1 MKCAVGSRIM
11 SSQAYTPGLKRKA
24 ATIVRKMRRLPIRGE
39 VLVKKGDNVKAD
51 TIVARTFIPGD
62 VHVVNISGLLGIDAW
77 ETSKYMLK
85 KEGEGVKEEEPLAM
99 VKSFF
104 GLFKRYAFAPASGT
118 IERISDL
125 TGQVLIREC
134 PVPLEVDAYIP
145 GKVIE
150 TLQSEGA
157 TIETPA
163 ALIQGIFGIGG
174 ERKGRLMMIAETPN
188 EVLTAKQVKSECSG
202 RILFGGALVTSDA
215 LQKAV
220 KVGAKGI
227 VVGGID
233 DHDLTSFLG
242 YKIGVAITGHEDIP
256 LTLII
261 TEGFGEMG
269 MSEKT
274 FSLLKEFDGKHASVN
289 GATQIRA
296 GVMRPEIVIPRPEL
310 ITEELGD
317 FEEKGGFLEQG
328 LLPGTPIR
336 IIRKPYFG
344 ALGVVSK
351 LPVRLQTIETE
362 SDVRVLE
369 AELADG
375 RCVIVPRANVEII
388 EE

>member
-1 MKCAVGSRIM
+1 M

-24 ATIVRKMRRLPIRGE
+24 ATIVRQMRRLPIRGE
-39 VLVKKGDNVKAD
+39 VLVKKGDNVQAD

-62 VHVVNISGLLGIDAW
+62 INVVNISGLLGIDAW

-85 KEGEGVKEEEPLAM
+85 KEGEEVKEKESIAM

-104 GLFKRYAFAPASGT
+104 GLFKRYAFAPVSGT
-118 IERISDL
+118 IERISDI
-125 TGQVLIREC
+125 TGQVLIRESQ
-134 PVPLEVDAYIP
+134 VPLEIDAYIP
-145 GKVIE
+145 GKVVE
-150 TLQSEGA
+150 TLSNEGA

-163 ALIQGIFGIGG
+163 AFIQGIFGIGG
-174 ERKGRLMMIAETPN
+174 ESKGTLMMVAETPN
-188 EVLTAKQVKSECSG
+188 EVLTAKQLKSKCNG
-202 RILFGGALVTSDA
+202 KILVGGALVTSDT
-215 LQKAV
+215 LKKAV

-233 DHDLTSFLG
+233 DRDLTSFLG
-242 YKIGVAITGHEDIP
+242 YQIGVAITGQEDIS

-274 FSLLKEFDGKHASVN
+274 FSLLKDFDGKHASIN

-296 GVMRPEIVIPRPEL
+296 GVMRPEIIIPRPEL
-310 ITEELGD
+310 TTEEIGD
-317 FEEKGGFLEQG
+317 FEEKRKFVEQG

-344 ALGVVSK
+344 ALGVVSN
-351 LPVRLQTIETE
+351 LPVALETIETE

-375 RCVIVPRANVEII
+375 RRIIVPRANVEII

>member
-1 MKCAVGSRIM
+1 M
-11 SSQAYTPGLKRKA
+11 SSEICCYTPGLKRKA

-39 VLVKKGDNVKAD
+39 VLVKKGDEVKAD
-51 TIVARTFIPGD
+51 TIVARAFIPGD
-62 VHVVNISGLLGIDAW
+62 VHVLNVSGLLGIDAW

-85 KEGEGVKEEEPLAM
+85 EEGEEVKEEEPIAK

-118 IERISDL
+118 VERISDV
-125 TGQVLIREC
+125 TGQVLIREFQ
-134 PVPLEVDAYIP
+134 VPLEVDAYIP
-145 GKVIE
+145 GKVVE
-150 TLQSEGA
+150 TLPNEGA
-157 TIETPA
+157 TFETPA
-163 ALIQGIFGIGG
+163 AFIQGIFGVGG
-174 ERKGRLMMIAETPN
+174 ERKGRLMMVAETPK
-188 EVLTAKQVKSECSG
+188 EVLTAKQLRPECSE
-202 RILFGGALVTSDA
+202 RILVGGALATSDA

-233 DHDLTSFLG
+233 DRDLTSFLG

-261 TEGFGEMG
+261 TEGFGEMA

-274 FSLLKEFDGKHASVN
+274 FSLLKEFDGKPASIN

-310 ITEELGD
+310 MTGELVD
-317 FEEKGGFLEQG
+317 FEEKKDFLEEG

-344 ALGVVSK
+344 AIGVVSK
-351 LPVRLQTIETE
+351 LPVPLQRIETE

-375 RCVIVPRANVEII
+375 KRVIVPRANVEII

>member
-1 MKCAVGSRIM
+1 M

-24 ATIVRKMRRLPIRGE
+24 ATIVRKTRRLPIQGK
-39 VLVKKGDNVKAD
+39 VLVEKGDNVKAD

-62 VHVVNISGLLGIDAW
+62 VEVVNVAGLLGIDMW
-77 ETSKYMLK
+77 ETSRYMLK
-85 KEGEGVKEEEPLAM
+85 KEGEEVEKDEPMGLI
-99 VKSFF
+99 KSFF
-104 GLFKRYAFAPASGT
+104 GLFKRYAFAPTSGT
-118 IERISDL
+118 VERISDV
-125 TGQVLIREC
+125 TGQVIIRESQ
-134 PVPLEVDAYIP
+134 VPLEVDAYIS
-145 GKVIE
+145 GKVVE
-150 TLQSEGA
+150 TLPKEGA

-163 ALIQGIFGIGG
+163 AFIQGIFGIGG

-188 EVLTAKQVKSECSG
+188 EVLTAKQLKPECNG
-202 RILFGGALVTSDA
+202 RILIGGSLVTNDA

-242 YKIGVAITGHEDIP
+242 YKIGIAITGHEDIP

-261 TEGFGEMG
+261 TEGFGKMD
-269 MSEKT
+269 MSETT
-274 FSLLKEFDGKHASVN
+274 FSLLKEFDDRHVSIN

-310 ITEELGD
+310 VGEDLGEI
-317 FEEKGGFLEQG
+317 EEKGEFLEQG

-344 ALGVVSK
+344 ALGVVVK
-351 LPVRLQTIETE
+351 LPVPLQTVETE

-369 AELADG
+369 AELTDG
-375 RCVIVPRANVEII
+375 RRVIVPRANVEII

>member
-1 MKCAVGSRIM
+1 M
-11 SSQAYTPGLKRKA
+11 SSEICCYTPGLKRKA

-39 VLVKKGDNVKAD
+39 VLVKKGDEVKAD
-51 TIVARTFIPGD
+51 TIVARAFIPGD
-62 VHVVNISGLLGIDAW
+62 VHVLNVSGLLGIDAW

-85 KEGEGVKEEEPLAM
+85 EEGEEVKEEEPIAK

-118 IERISDL
+118 VERISDI
-125 TGQVLIREC
+125 TGQVLIREFQ
-134 PVPLEVDAYIP
+134 VPLEVDAYIP
-145 GKVIE
+145 GKVVE
-150 TLQSEGA
+150 TLPNEGA
-157 TIETPA
+157 TFETPA
-163 ALIQGIFGIGG
+163 AFIQGIFGVGG
-174 ERKGRLMMIAETPN
+174 ERKGRLMMVAETPK
-188 EVLTAKQVKSECSG
+188 EVLTAKQIRSECSE
-202 RILFGGALVTSDA
+202 RILVGGALVTSDA

-227 VVGGID
+227 VVGGIND
-233 DHDLTSFLG
+233 RDLTSFLG

-261 TEGFGEMG
+261 TEGFGEMA

-274 FSLLKEFDGKHASVN
+274 FSLLKEFDGKPASIN

-310 ITEELGD
+310 MTEELVD
-317 FEEKGGFLEQG
+317 FEEKKKFLEQG

-336 IIRKPYFG
+336 VIRKPYFG
-344 ALGVVSK
+344 AIGVVSK
-351 LPVRLQTIETE
+351 LPVPLQRIETE

-369 AELADG
+369 AELTDG
-375 RCVIVPRANVEII
+375 KLVIVPRANVEII

>member
-1 MKCAVGSRIM
+1 MVGSHIM

-24 ATIVRKMRRLPIRGE
+24 ATIVRQMRRLPIRGE
-39 VLVKKGDNVKAD
+39 VLVKKGDNVQAD

-62 VHVVNISGLLGIDAW
+62 INVVNISGLLGIDAW

-85 KEGEGVKEEEPLAM
+85 KEGEEVKEKESIAM

-104 GLFKRYAFAPASGT
+104 GLFKRYAFAPVSGT
-118 IERISDL
+118 IERISDI
-125 TGQVLIREC
+125 TGQVLIRESQ
-134 PVPLEVDAYIP
+134 VPLEIDAYIP
-145 GKVIE
+145 GKVVE
-150 TLQSEGA
+150 TLSNEGA

-163 ALIQGIFGIGG
+163 AFIQGIFGIGG
-174 ERKGRLMMIAETPN
+174 ESKGTLMMVAETPN
-188 EVLTAKQVKSECSG
+188 EVLTAKQLKSKCNG
-202 RILFGGALVTSDA
+202 KILVGGALVTSDT
-215 LQKAV
+215 LKKAV

-233 DHDLTSFLG
+233 DRDLTSFLG
-242 YKIGVAITGHEDIP
+242 YQIGVAITGQEDIS

-274 FSLLKEFDGKHASVN
+274 FSLLKDFDGKHASIN

-296 GVMRPEIVIPRPEL
+296 GVMRPEIIIPRPEL
-310 ITEELGD
+310 TTEEIGD
-317 FEEKGGFLEQG
+317 FEEKRKFVEQG

-344 ALGVVSK
+344 ALGVVSN
-351 LPVRLQTIETE
+351 LPVALETIETE

-375 RCVIVPRANVEII
+375 RRIIVPRANVEII

>member
-1 MKCAVGSRIM
+1 M

-24 ATIVRKMRRLPIRGE
+24 STIVRKTRRLPIQGE
-39 VLVKKGDNVKAD
+39 VLIKEGDNVKAN

-62 VHVVNISGLLGIDAW
+62 VHVVNVAGLLGTDAW

-85 KEGEGVKEEEPLAM
+85 KEGEEVKEEEPIAM
-99 VKSFF
+99 AKSFF
-104 GLFKRYAFAPASGT
+104 GLSKRYAFAPASGT
-118 IERISDL
+118 VERISDI
-125 TGQVLIREC
+125 TGQVLIRELQ
-134 PVPLEVDAYIP
+134 VPLEVDAYIP
-145 GKVIE
+145 GKVVD
-150 TLQSEGA
+150 TSSNEGA

-163 ALIQGIFGIGG
+163 AFIQGIFGIGG

-188 EVLTAKQVKSECSG
+188 EVLTARQLKSKCSG
-202 RILFGGALVTSDA
+202 RILVGGALVTSDA

-220 KVGAKGI
+220 KVEAKGI

-242 YKIGVAITGHEDIP
+242 YKIGVAITGQEDIP

-274 FSLLKEFDGKHASVN
+274 FSLLKKFDGRHASIN

-296 GVMRPEIVIPRPEL
+296 GVMRPEIIIPRPEL
-310 ITEELGD
+310 IKEEPGD
-317 FEEKGGFLEQG
+317 FEEKRKYLEQG

-336 IIRKPYFG
+336 IIRRPYFG
-344 ALGVVSK
+344 ELGVVSK
-351 LPVRLQTIETE
+351 LPVALQTIETE

-375 RCVIVPRANVEII
+375 RRIIVPRANVEII

>member
-1 MKCAVGSRIM
+1 M
-11 SSQAYTPGLKRKA
+11 
-24 ATIVRKMRRLPIRGE
+24 
-39 VLVKKGDNVKAD
+39 VKKGDNVKAD

-77 ETSKYMLK
+77 ETSEYMVK
-85 KEGEGVKEEEPLAM
+85 REGEEVKEEEPIAM
-99 VKSFF
+99 IKSFF

-118 IERISDL
+118 VERISDI
-125 TGQVLIREC
+125 TGQVLIRESQI
-134 PVPLEVDAYIP
+134 PLEVDAYIP
-145 GKVIE
+145 GKVVE
-150 TLQSEGA
+150 TLSNEGA

-163 ALIQGIFGIGG
+163 AFIQGIFGIGG
-174 ERKGRLMMIAETPN
+174 ERKGKLMMIAENPN
-188 EVLTAKQVKSECSG
+188 EVLTAKQLESKCNG
-202 RILFGGALVTSDA
+202 RILVGGALVTSDA

-233 DHDLTSFLG
+233 DQDLTSFLG
-242 YKIGVAITGHEDIP
+242 YQIGIAITGEEDIP

-274 FSLLKEFDGKHASVN
+274 FSLLREFDGKYASIN

-310 ITEELGD
+310 TEKIGD
-317 FEEKGGFLEQG
+317 SEEKKKFLEQG
-328 LLPGTPIR
+328 LSPGTPIR

-351 LPVRLQTIETE
+351 LPIPLQTIETE

-375 RCVIVPRANVEII
+375 KRVIVPRANVEII

>member
-1 MKCAVGSRIM
+1 M

-24 ATIVRKMRRLPIRGE
+24 ATIVRKMRRLPIQGE
-39 VLVKKGDNVKAD
+39 VLVKKGDHVKAD
-51 TIVARTFIPGD
+51 TTVARTFIPGD
-62 VHVVNISGLLGIDAW
+62 VHVVNIAGLLSIEAW

-85 KEGEGVKEEEPLAM
+85 KEGEEVKEEEPMAI

-104 GLFKRYAFAPASGT
+104 GLFKRYAFAPVSGT
-118 IERISDL
+118 VERISDI
-125 TGQVLIREC
+125 TGQVLIREFQ
-134 PVPLEVDAYIP
+134 VPLEVDAYIP
-145 GKVIE
+145 GEVIE
-150 TLQSEGA
+150 TMPTEGA
-157 TIETPA
+157 IIETPA
-163 ALIQGIFGIGG
+163 AFIQGIFGIGG
-174 ERKGRLMMIAETPN
+174 ERKGRLMVIAEIAN
-188 EVLTAKQVKSECSG
+188 EVLTAKQLRSECSE
-202 RILFGGALVTSDA
+202 RILVGGSLVTSDA

-227 VVGGID
+227 VVGGIND
-233 DHDLTSFLG
+233 RDLTSFLG
-242 YKIGVAITGHEDIP
+242 YQIGVAITGEEDIP

-261 TEGFGEMG
+261 TEGFGEMA

-274 FSLLKEFDGKHASVN
+274 FSLLKKFDGKHVSIN

-310 ITEELGD
+310 ITEEPGD
-317 FEEKGGFLEQG
+317 FEEKKKFLEQG

-351 LPVRLQTIETE
+351 LPVPLQTIETE

-369 AELADG
+369 AELPDG
-375 RCVIVPRANVEII
+375 RRVIVPRANVEII